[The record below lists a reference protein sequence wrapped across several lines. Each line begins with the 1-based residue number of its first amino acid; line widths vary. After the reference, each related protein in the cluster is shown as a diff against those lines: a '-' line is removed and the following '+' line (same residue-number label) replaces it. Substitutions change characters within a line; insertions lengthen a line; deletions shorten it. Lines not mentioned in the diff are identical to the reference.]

1 MWKYGRNRI
10 SMIKKKRG
18 GKKKELFLSDKMVSK
33 IERETGIKKVEIK
46 VEERRGE
53 WGREIYREMKKET
66 R

>member
-33 IERETGIKKVEIK
+33 IERETGIKKSGNK
-46 VEERRGE
+46 G
-53 WGREIYREMKKET
+53 GREKG
-66 R
+66 